1 MGIKNLE
8 TARRLRE
15 LGDMP
20 IRRLAPAAAAVAV
33 FSLGA
38 ISGVT
43 CTQLGDKQATSPAQ
57 SAANADADADRESE
71 SLFVARGIQARQI
84 HEKRDLAVTNLRA
97 ARTQTSKSLSAACRD
112 PHALTEAVSGGTT
125 AAMAALYDVEHYNA
139 ALHEYGNAADQ
150 FPAMTYHSAGIYTR
164 DGARLAYFTDGSGRV
179 QRDPTI
185 DAKASLYELDWCRS
199 LHDFNAS

>member
-38 ISGVT
+38 ISGAAY
-43 CTQLGDKQATSPAQ
+43 TQVHAERVAPSSSATNTVSDGELQYAFLVNGLRSRQ
-57 SAANADADADRESE
+57 MNELRDR
-71 SLFVARGIQARQI
+71 
-84 HEKRDLAVTNLRA
+84 AVTNLRA

-112 PHALTEAVSGGTT
+112 PRALQEPVAGGTT
-125 AAMAALYDVEHYNA
+125 VAESALYDVERYNA
-139 ALHEYGNAADQ
+139 ALHEYGTPADQ
-150 FPAMTYHSAGIYTR
+150 FPAMTYHAVGIYTR
-164 DGARLAYFTDGSGRV
+164 DGGKLAYFTDGSGRV
-179 QRDPTI
+179 QRDPAI

-199 LHDFNAS
+199 LRDFNAS